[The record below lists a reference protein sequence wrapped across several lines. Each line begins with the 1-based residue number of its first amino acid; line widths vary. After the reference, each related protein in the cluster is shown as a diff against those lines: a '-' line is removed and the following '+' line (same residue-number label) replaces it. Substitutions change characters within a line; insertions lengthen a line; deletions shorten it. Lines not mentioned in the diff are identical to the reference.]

1 MLTLVLTA
9 PETGPHYSL
18 SLGLTRAWLSFSPWP
33 VSVLHGLTLV
43 LLAFLLWSSVC
54 PDLVLLEL
62 TLILHCLSHSSGLHR
77 GHGSGLTVAD
87 SGPRCGLTL
96 PHLGLTILSQ
106 VPDSGP
112 HWALTLV
119 IIMA

>member
-1 MLTLVLTA
+1 M
-9 PETGPHYSL
+9 
-18 SLGLTRAWLSFSPWP
+18 
-33 VSVLHGLTLV
+33 SVFHGLTLV
-43 LLAFLLWSSVC
+43 LTVLCSGPQFVLTLSS
-54 PDLVLLEL
+54 LEL
-62 TLILHCLSHSSGLHR
+62 TLILTGPDSGPHR
-77 GHGSGLTVAD
+77 AMALVLTAAD